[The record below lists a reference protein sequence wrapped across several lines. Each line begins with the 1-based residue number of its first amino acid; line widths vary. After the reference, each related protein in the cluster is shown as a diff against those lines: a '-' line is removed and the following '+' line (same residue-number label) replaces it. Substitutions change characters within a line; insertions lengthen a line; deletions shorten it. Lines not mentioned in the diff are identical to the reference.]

1 MEERMTNRMTARARR
16 RLSTLPLMVLSA
28 LVTGWILAATPP
40 TLVNYQGVLRS
51 SADAPLTGTYD
62 MAFRF
67 FDEPTAGVEIM
78 IDQHTAAG
86 ANAVTVTGGLFDV
99 ALGGGTIADGSGP
112 GTYTSLDAVFRD
124 HAGVWLEIGI
134 GGETLAPR
142 TRIHSAPYSLNATSA
157 ANATQLAGQP
167 ASFYLDTSATT
178 QTKLGRVKFDNT
190 GGTGLGVEAYGPDGG
205 GYFKDSNHSGY
216 AYVGSGDYGIESYG
230 NTLGGYFKDLDNSG
244 YAYVGYT
251 DYGIQAGGSV
261 LGGYFHD
268 SNSSGVTYAGY
279 GDYGMQAYG
288 NIAGGFFQDLNSSA
302 YVYLGENGH
311 GIRAYGSTYGGEF
324 VDTNG
329 TGYAYVGYGD
339 YGIQGFGNHSGGAFF
354 ETNGS
359 SSANAAFN
367 DTGIVG
373 RGSAAGGY
381 FWDNDSTG
389 WAYVGY
395 GGYKIQGS
403 GTVSFVQ
410 NHPTRKD
417 RSIVYAAPEGDEV
430 AVYTRGSGRLTKGEA
445 RVALGETFEL
455 VANPDIGVTAHVTPR
470 GDARLWVH
478 EVSPTEIV
486 VRGPADADVA
496 FDYIVYGLRIGFETL
511 PIVQVKKDEAF
522 LPTAAT
528 LAEHEAGQADTVA
541 SSAMVRF
548 AAERQQLAGTP
559 ADLTRAGALAAQINA
574 GREEWLANRKSEDE
588 ERRQEIAAARDT
600 RDMPQAPAAQRVE
613 PARASASTPAPIA
626 VTRSVPPV
634 EPIAEH
640 ERPAGTTLELRAAE
654 ATEAGEIVSLDPV
667 HPGTAVK
674 SSTPGEALIVGCALA
689 SGDGTIAIATA
700 GVALCRVDASVAS
713 IDVGDLLIASSIEGH
728 AMKHDGTLPTPAIL
742 GRAVDPLPVGAGLI
756 RVLLGAR

>member
-1 MEERMTNRMTARARR
+1 METRKTF
-16 RLSTLPLMVLSA
+16 PLMVLSA
-28 LVTGWILAATPP
+28 LVTGSILAATPP
-40 TLVNYQGVLRS
+40 PLVNYQGVLRS

-62 MAFRF
+62 MVFRF
-67 FDEPTAGVEIM
+67 FDAATGGAEIM

-86 ANAVTVTGGLFDV
+86 ANAVTCTGGLFDV
-99 ALGGGTIADGSGP
+99 LLGGGTTTDGSGP
-112 GTYTSLDAVFRD
+112 GTYSSLDAVFRD
-124 HAGVWLEIGI
+124 HSGVWLEIAI
-134 GGETLAPR
+134 GGETLTPR
-142 TRIHSAPYSLNATSA
+142 TRIQSAPYSLNATNA
-157 ANATQLAGQP
+157 ADSSSLAGQP
-167 ASFYLDTSATT
+167 ASFYLNTAATA
-178 QTKLGRVKFDNT
+178 QTKLGQVKFDNT

-205 GYFKDSNHSGY
+205 GYFKDSDHSGY

-230 NTLGGYFKDLDNSG
+230 NTLGGYFKDLNNSG

-302 YVYLGENGH
+302 YAYLGENGH

-324 VDTNG
+324 TDTNG
-329 TGYAYVGYGD
+329 TGYAIVAYGD
-339 YGIQGFGNHSGGAFF
+339 YGIQGSGSHSGGYFS

-359 SSANAAFN
+359 SSANVAFN

-373 RGSAAGGY
+373 RGSVAGGY
-381 FWDNDSTG
+381 FWDNDSTA

-445 RVALGETFEL
+445 RVALGETFAL

-470 GDARLWVH
+470 GDARLWVA

-496 FDYIVYGLRIGFETL
+496 FDYMVYGLRIGFETL
-511 PIVQVKKDEAF
+511 PIVQPKHHEAF

-528 LAEHEAGQADTVA
+528 MAEYEAGQPDTAA
-541 SSAMVRF
+541 SSALVRF
-548 AAERQQLAGTP
+548 SAERQRLTGAT
-559 ADLTRAGALAAQINA
+559 ADLTRASALAAQINA
-574 GREEWLANRKSEDE
+574 GREEWLANQQSDE
-588 ERRQEIAAARDT
+588 EQRRGLVAARDS
-600 RDMPQAPAAQRVE
+600 RDMPLATATQRVE
-613 PARASASTPAPIA
+613 PAREPAAASVAEPAPPLEAI
-626 VTRSVPPV
+626 V
-634 EPIAEH
+634 ER
-640 ERPAGTTLELRAAE
+640 ERPAGTTLELRAAA
-654 ATEAGEIVSLDPV
+654 ATEVGELVSLDPV
-667 HPGTAVK
+667 HPGDAVK
-674 SSTPGEALIVGCALA
+674 SATPGEALIVGCALVG
-689 SGDGTIAIATA
+689 GDGSIAIATA
-700 GVALCRVDASVAS
+700 GVALCRVEASSAA
-713 IDVGDLLIASSIEGH
+713 IDVGDLLIASSVEGH
-728 AMKHDGTLPTPAIL
+728 AMKHDGRLPKAAIL